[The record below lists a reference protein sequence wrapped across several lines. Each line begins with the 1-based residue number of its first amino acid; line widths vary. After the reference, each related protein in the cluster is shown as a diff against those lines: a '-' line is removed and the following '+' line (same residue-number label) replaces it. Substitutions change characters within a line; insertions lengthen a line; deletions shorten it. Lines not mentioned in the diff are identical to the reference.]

1 MALLIV
7 LSLLLALVAVVA
19 VLFALDSR
27 RRRCWVERNALAR
40 VVVHTTEGQSIE
52 GSVAEGSDAGV
63 LLRAVRLVDSDVD
76 LAGDVWVPAAKVHW
90 VQQVT
95 GR

>member
-7 LSLLLALVAVVA
+7 LLVAALVAVVA
-19 VLFALDSR
+19 VLAGSNLR
-27 RRRCWVERNALAR
+27 RRRNWVARNALAR

-63 LLRAVRLVDSDVD
+63 LLRAARLIDSDVD

-90 VQQVT
+90 VQQVV